1 MVRSA
6 QTQCLSTPGAPD
18 LREWVVQRYIGNP
31 LLVSGRKFHIRAYVL
46 CVGTL
51 HMILVIIAKRDRS
64 QTITTCKL
72 LSRVQPQSAICNA
85 AGKLRAYVYSE
96 MLALFAR
103 DRYDTS
109 LSDLSNLAS
118 HLTNTCRQPDG
129 AEGQDAAAHGAGAGA
144 AETVAGATSPPPSSH
159 ASTADSTAQRP
170 RNGRAGSA
178 GADSYS
184 EADVVRLLSELPRV
198 RSHNQSTKCCTD

>member
-6 QTQCLSTPGAPD
+6 QMQCLSTPGAPD

-51 HMILVIIAKRDRS
+51 HMILVIIAKCDRS
-64 QTITTCKL
+64 QTITTCKP
-72 LSRVQPQSAICNA
+72 LSRVQPQSAISHA
-85 AGKLRAYVYSE
+85 AGKLRVYVYSE

-118 HLTNTCRQPDG
+118 HLTNTCRQPDA
-129 AEGQDAAAHGAGAGA
+129 AEGQDVAATGARFGSAPAAAG
-144 AETVAGATSPPPSSH
+144 P
-159 ASTADSTAQRP
+159 ASALPNGHSRPADSTAQRP
-170 RNGRAGSA
+170 GTGSAGSA

-184 EADVVRLLSELPRV
+184 EADVVRLLSELPEV
-198 RSHNQSTKCCTD
+198 RCRNHSTACWVT